1 MLEANMKSIMWRK
14 RSSINI
20 KKSISANKGGY
31 RPEEDNWEA
40 LWKFYEPHF
49 DNYSRMKIIGLIK

>member
-1 MLEANMKSIMWRK
+1 MKGIMWRK

-20 KKSISANKGGY
+20 KKSISSNKGEY
-31 RPEEDNWEA
+31 RLEDENWEA

-49 DNYSRMKIIGLIK
+49 DNYSRIKIIGLIK